1 MTGRW
6 FSFGL
11 ALLVAGC
18 SGAASALELRV
29 GVAGA
34 GTAAIHTIVEQF
46 EASSGHRVILIP
58 DTAQG
63 IVRRME
69 ADETIDVVIASSV
82 VIDLLTA
89 KGLLRVGSR
98 TDLAR
103 GGIGIGMRDGAPPPD
118 ISSVEAVERLLTSG
132 MTVAYPDPAT
142 GSASGLYVADLIRRL
157 GLADTLRPKVRLAA
171 SGEVVSL
178 VARREADLV
187 LQQMS
192 EILPVPGVTM
202 IGPLPP
208 EIQVTITYS
217 SGIASA
223 AMEPEA
229 ARAFLAFITGP
240 ASLPVLANAGLE
252 PPQAP

>member
-1 MTGRW
+1 MAGRW
-6 FSFGL
+6 VAFGF
-11 ALLVAGC
+11 ALLVTGW
-18 SGAASALELRV
+18 SGPGSALELRV

-34 GTAAIHTIVEQF
+34 GTSAIRTIVEQF
-46 EASSGHRVILIP
+46 EASSGHRVVLVP

-63 IVRRME
+63 MVRRME
-69 ADETIDVVIASSV
+69 ADETVDVVIASAV

-89 KGLLRVGSR
+89 KGLIRVGSR
-98 TDLAR
+98 IDLAR
-103 GGIGIGMRDGAPPPD
+103 GGIGIGVPDGVASPD
-118 ISSVEAVERLLTSG
+118 ISSLEAVERLLTSG
-132 MTVAYPDPAT
+132 VTIAYPDPAS
-142 GSASGLYVADLIRRL
+142 GSASGLYIADLLRRL

-192 EILPVPGVTM
+192 EILPVTGVTM
-202 IGPLPP
+202 VGPLPP

-217 SGIASA
+217 AGIAAA

-252 PPQAP
+252 PPRQP